1 MTDELSSGGAAY
13 DTDGTETPLEIPAEL
28 PILPLRDTVLFP
40 NSFMPLAVAREAS
53 VRLIDEATATGRMI
67 GVFTQREAATEEPL
81 QEDLYT
87 IGTAT
92 HIHKMFKLPDG
103 SLRLIVQ
110 GLARIRLDG
119 IAQTR
124 PYLRGAV
131 SAAEEVLRDEDHL
144 EIDALQRNIKSN
156 FQQVVSLSPLLSD
169 DLQALAVN
177 ITDPGKLAD
186 FIASSLTTIGTAVKQ
201 EVLDTLDIRARMDS
215 LNRLLIK
222 ELEVLELGSKI
233 QSQVQSEVGKNQR
246 EYFLREQM
254 KAIQKELGEG
264 DEQAKEIDE
273 LRSKIEAAGMPESV
287 KKETLRELDRLSKM
301 PVAAAEYTVSRTYLD
316 WIVALP
322 WSRRTEDAIDLKR
335 TKEVLDADH
344 SGLEKVKDRV
354 LEYLAVRKLNP
365 DVKGPILCFLGPP
378 GVGKTSLAR
387 SIANSLGRK
396 FVRVSLGG
404 MRDEAEIR
412 GHRRTYIGAL
422 PGQVIQGLRRAESKN
437 PVFILDEIDKLG
449 ADFRGDPASALLEV
463 LDPEQNNTFRDH
475 YLDVPF
481 DLSEV
486 LFLTTANVLDPVPPA
501 LRDRMEVLELAG
513 YTEEEKLKI
522 ALEHLIAKQVKNH
535 GLTEAYVEFTEPAI
549 RSVIRNYTREAGV
562 RNLEREIG
570 ALCRKIARRRAEGDE
585 TKVTVTAELVN
596 EFLGAPTFLDEE
608 IENRTKDPGVAVGL
622 AWTPAGGEVLFVE
635 ASRMQGA
642 GSLTLTGHLG
652 DVMKESARTAL
663 SWFRSNAPHYGVDPA
678 FYKDAEIHLHVPS
691 GAIPKDGPSAGV
703 TMVAALASELTGR
716 AVRGDVA
723 MTGEITLSGRV
734 LPVGGIKEKVLA
746 ARRHGVT
753 RSDPAA
759 PEREEHPRG
768 PDRGAAARAD
778 DSLRVGNR
786 RRARARS
793 DPVVRPDSRGA
804 SAARL
809 LRQNDGE
816 LNGSDHPQSHHRLHI
831 GDLAATD
838 HIPDVGQRECLRLDV
853 FVFVECGGFGR
864 IGEAGEAK
872 EDHFLV
878 AITRCRVQRP
888 EPDDRCRHLPDLLMA
903 LAPRRLFWRFPG
915 IDAARG
921 ELPEPLAD
929 GVAILPDQDDVAR
942 FGDRNQ
948 HH

>member
-1 MTDELSSGGAAY
+1 MTDETSSPTIEFEG
-13 DTDGTETPLEIPAEL
+13 DGTEKLSIPPEL

-67 GVFTQREAATEEPL
+67 GVFTQREAGTEEPL
-81 QEDLYT
+81 QEDLYP

-92 HIHKMFKLPDG
+92 HIHKLFKLPDG

-110 GLARIRLDG
+110 GLARIRLDRLVH
-119 IAQTR
+119 TR
-124 PYLRGAV
+124 PYLRGLV
-131 SAAEEVLRDEDHL
+131 SVADEQLREEDHL

-169 DLQALAVN
+169 DLQALAAN

-201 EVLDTLDIRARMDS
+201 KVLETLDIRARMDV

-246 EYFLREQM
+246 EYFLREQL

-264 DEQAKEIDE
+264 DDQAKETEE
-273 LRSKIEAAGMPESV
+273 LRAKIDAAGMPEGV
-287 KKETLRELDRLSKM
+287 KKEALRELDRLSKM

-316 WIVALP
+316 WLVALP
-322 WSRRTEDAIDLKR
+322 WAKRTEDSIDLRR
-335 TKEVLDADH
+335 TKDVLDADH

-387 SIANSLGRK
+387 SIANALGRK

-449 ADFRGDPASALLEV
+449 MDFRGDPASALLEV

-486 LFLTTANVLDPVPPA
+486 LFLTTANVMDPIPPP

-522 ALEHLIAKQVKNH
+522 AFEHLIAKQVKNH
-535 GLTEAYVEFTEPAI
+535 GLTPEQMQFTEPAM

-570 ALCRKIARRRAEGDE
+570 ALCRKVARRRAEGDE
-585 TKVTVTAELVN
+585 SPVVITPEAVTQ
-596 EFLGAPTFLDEE
+596 FLGAPMFLDEE

-635 ASRMQGA
+635 ASRMQGG

-678 FYKDAEIHLHVPS
+678 FYKDSEVHLHVPS

-703 TMVAALASELTGR
+703 TMVTALASELSGR
-716 AVRGDVA
+716 AVRGDLA

-734 LPVGGIKEKVLA
+734 LPVGGVKEKVLA
-746 ARRHGVT
+746 ARRHGIKEMIL
-753 RSDPAA
+753 P
-759 PEREEHPRG
+759 
-768 PDRGAAARAD
+768 
-778 DSLRVGNR
+778 
-786 RRARARS
+786 
-793 DPVVRPDSRGA
+793 
-804 SAARL
+804 
-809 LRQNDGE
+809 RQNEKNVREDLTEE
-816 LNGSDHPQSHHRLHI
+816 LRSELTLHYVSEI
-831 GDLAATD
+831 EEVLAIALTPSSAQT
-838 HIPDVGQRECLRLDV
+838 HTTGIPAVDTAVSPTV
-853 FVFVECGGFGR
+853 
-864 IGEAGEAK
+864 
-872 EDHFLV
+872 
-878 AITRCRVQRP
+878 
-888 EPDDRCRHLPDLLMA
+888 
-903 LAPRRLFWRFPG
+903 
-915 IDAARG
+915 
-921 ELPEPLAD
+921 
-929 GVAILPDQDDVAR
+929 
-942 FGDRNQ
+942 N
-948 HH
+948 

>member
-1 MTDELSSGGAAY
+1 MTDEAPEFEQQE
-13 DTDGTETPLEIPAEL
+13 DKPVEIPAEL
-28 PILPLRDTVLFP
+28 PLLPLRDTVLFP

-53 VRLIDEATATGRMI
+53 VRLIDEATSTARMI

-81 QEDLYT
+81 QEDLYP

-110 GLARIRLDG
+110 GLARVRLDRVT
-119 IAQTR
+119 QTR
-124 PYLRGAV
+124 PYLKAAV
-131 SAAEEVLRDEDHL
+131 SSADDVLRDEDRL

-169 DLQALAVN
+169 DLQALAAN
-177 ITDPGKLAD
+177 IVDSGKLAD
-186 FIASSLTTIGTAVKQ
+186 FIASSLTTIGTPVKQ
-201 EVLDTLDIRARMDS
+201 EILDTLDIRARMDS
-215 LNRLLIK
+215 LNRILIK

-246 EYFLREQM
+246 EYFLREQL

-264 DEQAKEIDE
+264 DEQAKEIEE
-273 LRSKIEAAGMPESV
+273 LRAKLESAGMPDPV
-287 KKETLRELDRLSKM
+287 KKEALRELDRLSKM

-322 WSRRTEDAIDLKR
+322 WSRRTEDSIDLKR

-449 ADFRGDPASALLEV
+449 SDFRGDPASALLEV

-513 YTEEEKLKI
+513 YTEEEKLAI
-522 ALEHLIAKQVKNH
+522 ACEHLIQKQVRNH
-535 GLTEAYVEFTEPAI
+535 GLSPEQVEFTEGAV

-570 ALCRKIARRRAEGDE
+570 ALCRKVARRRAEGDE
-585 TKVTVTAELVN
+585 TKVVITTDTVAEM
-596 EFLGAPTFLDEE
+596 LGAPVFLDVEV
-608 IENRTKDPGVAVGL
+608 ENRTKDPGVAVGL
-622 AWTPAGGEVLFVE
+622 AWTPAGGDVLFVE
-635 ASRMQGA
+635 ASRMQG
-642 GSLTLTGHLG
+642 GGTLTLTGHLG

-663 SWFRSNAPHYGVDPA
+663 SWFRTNATHYGVDPS

-703 TMVAALASELTGR
+703 TMVTALASELTGR
-716 AVRGDVA
+716 PVRGDIA

-746 ARRHGVT
+746 ARRHGITEVIL
-753 RSDPAA
+753 
-759 PEREEHPRG
+759 PRQNEKNIKE
-768 PDRGAAARAD
+768 DLTDA
-778 DSLRVGNR
+778 
-786 RRARARS
+786 
-793 DPVVRPDSRGA
+793 
-804 SAARL
+804 
-809 LRQNDGE
+809 LRQE
-816 LNGSDHPQSHHRLHI
+816 LTIHYVTEI
-831 GDLAATD
+831 EE
-838 HIPDVGQRECLRLDV
+838 VV
-853 FVFVECGGFGR
+853 
-864 IGEAGEAK
+864 
-872 EDHFLV
+872 
-878 AITRCRVQRP
+878 
-888 EPDDRCRHLPDLLMA
+888 A
-903 LAPRRLFWRFPG
+903 LAL
-915 IDAARG
+915 
-921 ELPEPLAD
+921 LPSSAQTHTPT
-929 GVAILPDQDDVAR
+929 LPVEETVRATV
-942 FGDRNQ
+942 N
-948 HH
+948 

>member
-1 MTDELSSGGAAY
+1 MTD
-13 DTDGTETPLEIPAEL
+13 DTSTTPDLESESLDRAFTIPEDL
-28 PILPLRDTVLFP
+28 PVLPLRDTVLFP

-53 VRLIDEATATGRMI
+53 VRLIDEATASGRMI

-81 QEDLYT
+81 QEDLYP

-110 GLARIRLDG
+110 GLARVRLDEV
-119 IAQTR
+119 IQTR
-124 PYLRGAV
+124 PYLRARI
-131 SAAEEVLRDEDHL
+131 STAEERLRDEDHL

-169 DLQALAVN
+169 DLQALAAN

-186 FIASSLTTIGTAVKQ
+186 FIASSLTTIGTPVKQ
-201 EVLDTLDIRARMDS
+201 EVLETLDIRARMDT
-215 LNRLLIK
+215 LNRILIK

-246 EYFLREQM
+246 EYFLREQL

-264 DEQAKEIDE
+264 DEQAKEIEE
-273 LRSKIEAAGMPESV
+273 LRLKIEAVGMPDAV
-287 KKETLRELDRLSKM
+287 KKEALRELDRLSKM

-322 WSRRTEDAIDLKR
+322 WNKRTEDSIDLKR
-335 TKEVLDADH
+335 TKEVLDDDH

-422 PGQVIQGLRRAESKN
+422 PGQIIQGLRRAESKN

-449 ADFRGDPASALLEV
+449 SDFRGDPASALLEV

-475 YLDVPF
+475 YLDVAF

-486 LFLTTANVLDPVPPA
+486 LFLTTANVLDPIPPP

-522 ALEHLIAKQVKNH
+522 AFEHLIEKQVKNH
-535 GLTEAYVEFTEPAI
+535 GLTPEGVEFTQPAV

-570 ALCRKIARRRAEGDE
+570 ALCRKVARRRAEGDE
-585 TKVTVTAELVN
+585 TKVVISAETVAEM
-596 EFLGAPTFLDEE
+596 LGAPVFLDEE

-635 ASRMQGA
+635 ASKMQGG

-663 SWFRSNAPHYGVDPA
+663 SWFRAHAARYGVDA
-678 FYKDAEIHLHVPS
+678 SFYKDAELHLHVPS

-703 TMVAALASELTGR
+703 TMVTALASELTAR
-716 AVRGDVA
+716 PVRGDLA

-746 ARRHGVT
+746 ARRHGITEVVLPRQNEKNIKEDLTEELRRELTIHYVT
-753 RSDPAA
+753 
-759 PEREEHPRG
+759 EIEEVLALALLP
-768 PDRGAAARAD
+768 
-778 DSLRVGNR
+778 
-786 RRARARS
+786 
-793 DPVVRPDSRGA
+793 
-804 SAARL
+804 SAA
-809 LRQNDGE
+809 QTHTPMPMP
-816 LNGSDHPQSHHRLHI
+816 S
-831 GDLAATD
+831 
-838 HIPDVGQRECLRLDV
+838 
-853 FVFVECGGFGR
+853 
-864 IGEAGEAK
+864 
-872 EDHFLV
+872 
-878 AITRCRVQRP
+878 AIQQTV
-888 EPDDRCRHLPDLLMA
+888 
-903 LAPRRLFWRFPG
+903 
-915 IDAARG
+915 
-921 ELPEPLAD
+921 
-929 GVAILPDQDDVAR
+929 
-942 FGDRNQ
+942 N
-948 HH
+948 